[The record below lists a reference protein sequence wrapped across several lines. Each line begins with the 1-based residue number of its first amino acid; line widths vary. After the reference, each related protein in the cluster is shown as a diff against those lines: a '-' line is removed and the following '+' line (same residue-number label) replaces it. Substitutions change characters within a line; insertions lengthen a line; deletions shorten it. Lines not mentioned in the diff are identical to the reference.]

1 MKRKASN
8 SKMKPFKP
16 NGQARQSQP
25 APQDAT
31 VLCFDVGGTGMKAM
45 LVSVSGEPLS
55 ERVRIETP
63 KLSTPDRL
71 LEGFRELGSHFPD
84 FDFVACGFPG
94 VIKQGVVYTAAN
106 LDKQWIG
113 FHLQESL
120 EKLFNKPVRVANDA
134 AVQGMAAVS
143 GQGVELCLTFGT
155 GMGGSLFTG
164 GVLVPGLEL
173 GHHPFKKGRTYE
185 EYLGKAGI
193 ERWGKKK
200 WNKHL
205 AEALPVIE
213 RLFNYDR
220 VYIGGGNNKLIKF
233 ELPKNA
239 TLVQNL
245 DGLRGGSALWRDAI
259 STGKTLLKTDA
270 PHSLAHKLS

>member
-94 VIKQGVVYTAAN
+94 VIKQGIVYTAAN

-113 FHLQESL
+113 FNLQESL
-120 EKLFNKPVRVANDA
+120 EKLFHKPVRVANDA
-134 AVQGMAAVS
+134 AVQGMA
-143 GQGVELCLTFGT
+143 
-155 GMGGSLFTG
+155 
-164 GVLVPGLEL
+164 L
-173 GHHPFKKGRTYE
+173 GREPE
-185 EYLGKAGI
+185 GKASLVRDPAAATAPFFVNDCYSWRAEGPVVAHFYPQFS
-193 ERWGKKK
+193 RKK
-200 WNKHL
+200 
-205 AEALPVIE
+205 
-213 RLFNYDR
+213 D
-220 VYIGGGNNKLIKF
+220 
-233 ELPKNA
+233 
-239 TLVQNL
+239 
-245 DGLRGGSALWRDAI
+245 
-259 STGKTLLKTDA
+259 
-270 PHSLAHKLS
+270 